1 MLIEQHAEQTSVEGE
16 NKAAA
21 ELLTTWMQS
30 NDRALDRHSE
40 QKGITSEDI

>member
-1 MLIEQHAEQTSVEGE
+1 MLIEHAEQRSVERE

-21 ELLTTWMQS
+21 ELLTTRVQS